1 MKIEFI
7 FGFLFIMMALA
18 YVTFQSDEGAAQLN
32 NTGILERVGKDSD
45 EDDDDFIGSDYET
58 NYKKIEMAKMN
69 QKVDKNMIR

>member
-1 MKIEFI
+1 M
-7 FGFLFIMMALA
+7 
-18 YVTFQSDEGAAQLN
+18 N